1 MDLEPLQFH
10 GPYSFFKGP
19 NYLFDSE
26 YANSEGIYLWVIK
39 NKKDNVNFIE
49 YIGETN
55 GFAGRQKEHLIHILG
70 LNYRIIDKD
79 AASIGELKIIWN
91 GLWRDK
97 SKEGVGK
104 LLDEYPQIS
113 QHIIDYISLLDI
125 YFAPTKLDRYFRRH
139 IEGCIGWNLRN
150 RYPQYTTFYPDDNHI
165 GTFPEKLGKIL
176 LIYLPEPILGLDAEL
191 LV

>member
-1 MDLEPLQFH
+1 LRKNEFRTLHFY
-10 GPYSFFKGP
+10 GPYSFFYGP

-26 YANSEGIYLWVIK
+26 FANSEGIYLWVIK
-39 NKKDNVNFIE
+39 NKKDNLNYIE
-49 YIGETN
+49 YIGETTSF
-55 GFAGRQKEHLIHILG
+55 GGRQKEHLIHILG

-79 AASIGELKIIWN
+79 AASKGELKIVWD

-113 QHIIDYISLLDI
+113 QHILDYISIIEL
-125 YFAPTKLDRYFRRH
+125 YFAPTNLDKYLRKH

-150 RYPQYTTFYPDDNHI
+150 KYPQFKTFYPDDNRI
-165 GTFPEKLGKIL
+165 GTFPKN
-176 LIYLPEPILGLDAEL
+176 
-191 LV
+191 

>member
-1 MDLEPLQFH
+1 
-10 GPYSFFKGP
+10 
-19 NYLFDSE
+19 
-26 YANSEGIYLWVIK
+26 LWVIK
-39 NKKDNVNFIE
+39 NKKDNLNYIE
-49 YIGETN
+49 YIGETTSF
-55 GFAGRQKEHLIHILG
+55 GGRQKEHLIHILG

-79 AASIGELKIIWN
+79 AASKGELKIIWN

-113 QHIIDYISLLDI
+113 QHILDYISLIDI
-125 YFAPTKLDRYFRRH
+125 YFAPTNLDKYLRKH

-150 RYPQYTTFYPDDNHI
+150 KYPQFKTFYPDDNHI
-165 GTFPEKLGKIL
+165 GTFPEKLGKTLFIN
-176 LIYLPEPILGLDAEL
+176 LPEPILGLDTEL